1 MDRGR
6 ALRFCSLSLALL
18 ACSEAHAQA
27 APAQALVAQ
36 TQQQAPA
43 LQQPA
48 QTPPN
53 TQPPAPGQ
61 SSTPAPPVPHTIA
74 VKFDYDFN
82 QTPACTPQVTQEC
95 VKQFVIYDISS
106 GPQNAFKIGTVAL
119 PDNPVGK
126 RPGIT
131 GKSDSRVFE
140 SGKHLI
146 AVAAQEPATAPPGQA
161 RGKQVTG
168 GPQPVPP
175 ESTMSA
181 CASCTT
187 WVTIP

>member
-36 TQQQAPA
+36 TQQQAPT

-53 TQPPAPGQ
+53 TQPPAPVQ

-82 QTPACTPQVTQEC
+82 QTPACTAQVTQEC

-126 RPGIT
+126 RPGIPANPIRASSSPAST
-131 GKSDSRVFE
+131 SSPWPPRNRRLPRPVKRAASR
-140 SGKHLI
+140 
-146 AVAAQEPATAPPGQA
+146 
-161 RGKQVTG
+161 
-168 GPQPVPP
+168 
-175 ESTMSA
+175 
-181 CASCTT
+181 
-187 WVTIP
+187 